1 MLASLFFNLRA
12 LQFSVIIKPLFE
24 SFKGVVSSSSLEEL
38 HRTALCW
45 LDEHCSLPVLRPS
58 EWGCV
63 GWTRAGLPKT
73 QALLQVTRR
82 QLGQGGEA
90 EPEAPLQGGGQGLP
104 EPLLNFLPPPCAPL
118 IDLQVEINSETAFE
132 TVPVHSAIGIF
143 LLKSNTMF
151 HFSTKTQEVNN

>member
-118 IDLQVEINSETAFE
+118 IRSSSHLVSTYYLPGH
-132 TVPVHSAIGIF
+132 VSGIF
-143 LLKSNTMF
+143 RYIFVFNSRSNEKSCGR
-151 HFSTKTQEVNN
+151 V